1 LPPEAESSL
10 SNQIALPKLSA
21 AEQNSL
27 STSRIADYL
36 EGPTTSHIHR
46 QHVSSE
52 ESKRI
57 LTEKMDLLKAVD
69 NALSG
74 NKQ

>member
-10 SNQIALPKLSA
+10 SNQITLPKLSA
-21 AEQNSL
+21 VEQRSL
-27 STSRIADYL
+27 STSRIAGYL
-36 EGPTTSHIHR
+36 EGPTASHIHR

-57 LTEKMDLLKAVD
+57 LTEKIALLKALD
-69 NALSG
+69 NTLSG
-74 NKQ
+74 NK

>member
-1 LPPEAESSL
+1 LRPEAESSL
-10 SNQIALPKLSA
+10 PNQTTLSKISA
-21 AEQNSL
+21 AEQYSL
-27 STSRIADYL
+27 STSRIVDYL
-36 EGPTTSHIHR
+36 EGPTASHIQR

-74 NKQ
+74 KK